1 MLTRAQLAG
10 IARRDGV
17 ALHAVERDYAQH
29 VFLRHAAKAPLAFK
43 GGTCLRIVHGS
54 PRYSEDLDF
63 DADAAPAAVVRH
75 LRAAAAR
82 FADYGMAAEAVPR
95 PGKALRARLRF
106 EGPLF
111 DGTERSRGSVRIEVE
126 RPAEPAATEEAFVPR
141 TPYADV
147 PQLVLRTLT
156 PEHLF
161 AEKARALLVR
171 GAPRDLYDVHF
182 LAVRGVRCPRA
193 LLDAKMALYGRRFTL
208 RELDA
213 GVRTAGRTWARD
225 LGPLLGQVPS
235 VRRVGADVRAA
246 FRSILAGRPRG

>member
-1 MLTRAQLAG
+1 MLTQAQLAG

-29 VFLRHAAKAPLAFK
+29 VFLRHAAREPFAFK
-43 GGTCLRIVHGS
+43 GGTCLRIAHGS

-63 DADAAPAAVVRH
+63 DADARRATVLRH
-75 LRAAAAR
+75 LRGAAAR
-82 FADYGMAAEAVPR
+82 LADYGMPAELVPA
-95 PGKALRARLRF
+95 PGRALRTRLRF

-126 RPAEPAATEEAFVPR
+126 RPERTAPVEEAFVPR

-147 PQLVLRTLT
+147 PQLVLRVLT

-171 GAPRDLYDVHF
+171 GKPRDLYDVHF
-182 LAVRGVRCPRA
+182 LAARGVSCTRT
-193 LLDAKMALYGRRFTL
+193 LLDAKMALYGRRFTM
-208 RELDA
+208 RALDA
-213 GVRTAGRTWARD
+213 GVRAAGTTWARD
-225 LGPLLGQVPS
+225 LGPLLGQVPP
-235 VRRVGADVRAA
+235 VGRVAADVRAA
-246 FRSILAGRPRG
+246 FRAIVAGERRR

>member
-10 IARRDGV
+10 AARRDGV

-29 VFLRHAAKAPLAFK
+29 VFLRHAAREPLAFK

-63 DADAAPAAVVRH
+63 DADRGAGAVLRH
-75 LRAAAAR
+75 LEAAAAR
-82 FADYGMAAEAVPR
+82 FADYGMAAEIVR
-95 PGKALRARLRF
+95 TPGRAIRARLRF

-111 DGTERSRGSVRIEVE
+111 DGSERSRGSVRIEVE
-126 RPAEPAATEEAFVPR
+126 RPARAAEAEEAFVPR

-147 PQLVLRTLT
+147 PQLVLRVLAA
-156 PEHLF
+156 EHLL

-171 GAPRDLYDVHF
+171 GAPRDLYDAHF
-182 LAVRGVRCPRA
+182 LAVRGVRCSRA

-213 GVRTAGRTWARD
+213 GVRAAGRAWARD
-225 LGPLLGQVPS
+225 LGPLLGQVPP
-235 VRRVGADVRAA
+235 VRRVAADVRAA
-246 FRSILAGRPRG
+246 FRAIAATGRGA

>member
-10 IARRDGV
+10 VARREGV

-29 VFLRHAAKAPLAFK
+29 VFLRHAGAEPLAFK

-63 DADAAPAAVVRH
+63 DADAGRVAVLRH
-75 LRAAAAR
+75 LRGAAAR
-82 FADYGMAAEAVPR
+82 FADYGMAAEIVPA
-95 PGKALRARLRF
+95 PGKAIRARLRF

-111 DGTERSRGSVRIEVE
+111 DGSERSRGSVRIEVE
-126 RPAEPAATEEAFVPR
+126 RPPEPAAVEEAFVPR

-147 PQLVLRTLT
+147 PQLVLRALA

-171 GAPRDLYDVHF
+171 GTPRDLYDLHY
-182 LAVRGVRCPRA
+182 LSVRGVRCPPA

-208 RELDA
+208 RALDE
-213 GVRTAGRTWARD
+213 GVRAAGRTWARD
-225 LGPLLGQVPS
+225 LGPLLGQVPP
-235 VRRVGADVRAA
+235 VGRVAADVRAA
-246 FRSILAGRPRG
+246 FRAIVAGRRAR